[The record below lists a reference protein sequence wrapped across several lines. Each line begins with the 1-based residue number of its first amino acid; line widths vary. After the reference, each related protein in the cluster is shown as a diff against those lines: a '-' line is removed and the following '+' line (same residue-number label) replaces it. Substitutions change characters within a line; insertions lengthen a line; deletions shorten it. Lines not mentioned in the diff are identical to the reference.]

1 MSAHGK
7 RYRAARESIDR
18 EEAYTPLAAVR
29 LLKDSPAAKFDE
41 TVEVHFRLG
50 LNVRHADEQLR
61 GTIMLPHGIG
71 KDVRVAVFA
80 EGEKAREA
88 EDAGADIVGSGD
100 LATKIEGGFLDF
112 DVAIAT
118 PDQMSVVGK
127 LGRVLGPRGLM
138 PNPKTG
144 TVTMDVDQGRFRR
157 EGRQAGVPHRP
168 WRQRPPSDRQ
178 AELRRARVAREL
190 RRPRRGD
197 RPGQAVRREG
207 PLHPADHAHD
217 DNGPGHP
224 RRFDHHSRHRR
235 GAGGSYSLGLAT
247 NDSRRRPSAALHER
261 RSDRGRFRQRVQRPT
276 EPAVSGF
283 RRSGGNDVLKT
294 DKERIVEELAA
305 ELGSAETLIVADY
318 RGLTNKQLE
327 ALRDQ
332 LLPHGARFRIVKN
345 TLTRR
350 AAEQAGADALL
361 VMLEGPTAIAFIESS
376 GDPAAVA
383 KALAATAKETN
394 VLTLRGGMLEG
405 KSLTGEEVDRLATLP
420 PLDVLR
426 GQLVGAIVAP
436 ITQLLALVSA
446 PLRDLH
452 GLIDARIAQLEEQGE
467 VVGPVA
473 EAAVETAEPATEE
486 AEQSPPAA
494 EEGLSAAEPQ
504 EARAPEDSAAADAAD
519 PEPEDTETTN
529 QAEDQQEEEDN
540 GN

>member
-1 MSAHGK
+1 M
-7 RYRAARESIDR
+7 
-18 EEAYTPLAAVR
+18 
-29 LLKDSPAAKFDE
+29 
-41 TVEVHFRLG
+41 
-50 LNVRHADEQLR
+50 
-61 GTIMLPHGIG
+61 
-71 KDVRVAVFA
+71 
-80 EGEKAREA
+80 
-88 EDAGADIVGSGD
+88 
-100 LATKIEGGFLDF
+100 
-112 DVAIAT
+112 
-118 PDQMSVVGK
+118 
-127 LGRVLGPRGLM
+127 
-138 PNPKTG
+138 
-144 TVTMDVDQGRFRR
+144 
-157 EGRQAGVPHRP
+157 
-168 WRQRPPSDRQ
+168 
-178 AELRRARVAREL
+178 
-190 RRPRRGD
+190 
-197 RPGQAVRREG
+197 
-207 PLHPADHAHD
+207 
-217 DNGPGHP
+217 
-224 RRFDHHSRHRR
+224 
-235 GAGGSYSLGLAT
+235 
-247 NDSRRRPSAALHER
+247 
-261 RSDRGRFRQRVQRPT
+261 
-276 EPAVSGF
+276 
-283 RRSGGNDVLKT
+283 LKT

-318 RGLTNKQLE
+318 RGLTNKELE

-436 ITQLLALVSA
+436 ITQLLAVVSA

-452 GLIDARIAQLEEQGE
+452 GLIDARIAQLEAQGE

-473 EAAVETAEPATEE
+473 EAAVEITEPATED

-494 EEGLSAAEPQ
+494 EEGLSVAEPE
-504 EARAPEDSAAADAAD
+504 EARAPEDSAAADAVD
-519 PEPEDTETTN
+519 PELEDAEPTN
-529 QAEDQQEEEDN
+529 QAEDQKGEEEN

>member
-1 MSAHGK
+1 M
-7 RYRAARESIDR
+7 
-18 EEAYTPLAAVR
+18 
-29 LLKDSPAAKFDE
+29 
-41 TVEVHFRLG
+41 
-50 LNVRHADEQLR
+50 
-61 GTIMLPHGIG
+61 
-71 KDVRVAVFA
+71 
-80 EGEKAREA
+80 
-88 EDAGADIVGSGD
+88 
-100 LATKIEGGFLDF
+100 
-112 DVAIAT
+112 
-118 PDQMSVVGK
+118 
-127 LGRVLGPRGLM
+127 
-138 PNPKTG
+138 
-144 TVTMDVDQGRFRR
+144 
-157 EGRQAGVPHRP
+157 
-168 WRQRPPSDRQ
+168 
-178 AELRRARVAREL
+178 
-190 RRPRRGD
+190 
-197 RPGQAVRREG
+197 
-207 PLHPADHAHD
+207 
-217 DNGPGHP
+217 
-224 RRFDHHSRHRR
+224 
-235 GAGGSYSLGLAT
+235 
-247 NDSRRRPSAALHER
+247 
-261 RSDRGRFRQRVQRPT
+261 
-276 EPAVSGF
+276 
-283 RRSGGNDVLKT
+283 LKT

-318 RGLTNKQLE
+318 RGLSNKQLE

-405 KSLTGEEVDRLATLP
+405 KSLTGEEVNRLATLP
-420 PLDVLR
+420 PLDILR

-494 EEGLSAAEPQ
+494 EEGLDSDEPV
-504 EARAPEDSAAADAAD
+504 ADADTPSDSASAESDD
-519 PEPEDTETTN
+519 SEEIEHTERT
-529 QAEDQQEEEDN
+529 ESEEEE
-540 GN
+540 

>member
-1 MSAHGK
+1 M
-7 RYRAARESIDR
+7 
-18 EEAYTPLAAVR
+18 
-29 LLKDSPAAKFDE
+29 
-41 TVEVHFRLG
+41 
-50 LNVRHADEQLR
+50 
-61 GTIMLPHGIG
+61 
-71 KDVRVAVFA
+71 
-80 EGEKAREA
+80 
-88 EDAGADIVGSGD
+88 
-100 LATKIEGGFLDF
+100 
-112 DVAIAT
+112 
-118 PDQMSVVGK
+118 
-127 LGRVLGPRGLM
+127 
-138 PNPKTG
+138 
-144 TVTMDVDQGRFRR
+144 
-157 EGRQAGVPHRP
+157 
-168 WRQRPPSDRQ
+168 
-178 AELRRARVAREL
+178 
-190 RRPRRGD
+190 
-197 RPGQAVRREG
+197 
-207 PLHPADHAHD
+207 
-217 DNGPGHP
+217 
-224 RRFDHHSRHRR
+224 
-235 GAGGSYSLGLAT
+235 
-247 NDSRRRPSAALHER
+247 
-261 RSDRGRFRQRVQRPT
+261 
-276 EPAVSGF
+276 
-283 RRSGGNDVLKT
+283 LKT

-420 PLDVLR
+420 PLDILR

-452 GLIDARIAQLEEQGE
+452 GLIDARIAQLEAQGE
-467 VVGPVA
+467 VVG
-473 EAAVETAEPATEE
+473 PATEE

-504 EARAPEDSAAADAAD
+504 EARAPEDSAAADAVD
-519 PEPEDTETTN
+519 PEPEDTDTTN